1 MSFPLVTL
9 QPVANARHGWVA
21 LSLDSGGG
29 LDAASLGRIFCE
41 FGLYDALGGLPCVVA
56 IDDAPADLGD
66 YIPAQDIILLLP
78 ASRCIEA
85 DAAPTLQRLQHDGFR
100 LIADGLPPAGS
111 KLPAAIT
118 GIALD
123 CGKAA
128 LPAAGEHL
136 SQLSGP
142 QLALGVDNADALA
155 RCREARFEW
164 FAGSYPLHSAT
175 TTGGGKA
182 GAPSSVL
189 LLKLLALVAKD
200 AETRDIEIVLRQ
212 DPNLSYLLL
221 RLVNSV
227 SFSLTQKISSF
238 GQALQLLGR
247 RQLQRWLQ
255 LLLYA
260 NPAAGGAS
268 PLLPRAALRAA
279 RMEALLR
286 QAGNADSGGDIA
298 ERAFMAGMF
307 SLLDALLGKPLREVV
322 APLNLSDDL
331 VAALIE
337 RQGKLGQLLD
347 VVIAAEGT
355 PAGFGPTLAGA
366 GIAPAAWA
374 ETLAQSCRW
383 PIQISREAT

>member
-21 LSLDSGGG
+21 LSLDSSGG
-29 LDAASLGRIFCE
+29 LDATSLGRVFCE

-56 IDDAPADLGD
+56 IDDAPPDLSD
-66 YIPAQDIILLLP
+66 YIPAQDIILRLP
-78 ASRCIEA
+78 VASCLKA
-85 DAAPTLQRLQHDGFR
+85 NAAPLLRRLQQDGFR

-111 KLPAAIT
+111 KLPASVT

-123 CGKAA
+123 CGSAVMPHA
-128 LPAAGEHL
+128 SEHL
-136 SQLSGP
+136 SQLPSP
-142 QLALGVDNADALA
+142 QLALGIDSTDALA
-155 RCREARFEW
+155 RCRDARFQW
-164 FAGSYPLHSAT
+164 FAGSYPLRPSTAT
-175 TTGGGKA
+175 GNTKT
-182 GAPSSVL
+182 GAPASAP
-189 LLKLLALVAKD
+189 LLKLLSLVAQD
-200 AETRDIEIVLRQ
+200 AETHDIEMVLRQ
-212 DPNLSYLLL
+212 DAHLSYLLL

-227 SFSLTQKISSF
+227 SFALTQKISSF

-260 NPAAGGAS
+260 NPVAGGAS

-298 ERAFMAGMF
+298 DQAFMAGMF
-307 SLLDALLGKPLREVV
+307 SLLDALLGKPLLEVV
-322 APLNLSDDL
+322 APLNLADDL
-331 VAALIE
+331 AAALLE
-337 RQGKLGQLLD
+337 RRGRLGQLLD

-355 PAGFGPTLAGA
+355 PASFGPTLAGA
-366 GIAPAAWA
+366 GIAPDAWA

-383 PIQISREAT
+383 PIQVSRETE